1 VESDRVGWDRVGTPS
16 PSAGR
21 PRCGGIITEKE
32 NIPFAWSGNGSI
44 HFLLL
49 DAWSEGYDNVRVG

>member
-1 VESDRVGWDRVGTPS
+1 MGSCGYAV
-16 PSAGR
+16 AIGR
-21 PRCGGIITEKE
+21 PSEVWRDNNRKGEYPLCFT
-32 NIPFAWSGNGSI
+32 WSGNGSI